1 MKMKSAVKA
10 HCADFK
16 FVEYFG
22 MTLKVPKDTV
32 SISTDKNGFISFYQ
46 KSIPEIDLD
55 FWLSETE
62 LEPYGYQL
70 NCEIDDWKETLLIL
84 EK

>member
-10 HCADFK
+10 HCANFK

-22 MTLKVPKDTV
+22 MTLKVPKNTMA
-32 SISTDKNGFISFYQ
+32 ITTDENGYISFYQ
-46 KSIPEIDLD
+46 KSIPEVDLG

-62 LEPYGYQL
+62 LEPKGYEL
-70 NCEIDDWKETLLIL
+70 KRKVDDWKETLLIL
-84 EK
+84 EN